1 MTIMEHKKTA
11 LIAMSGGVDSSV
23 TAYLMK
29 KAGYDCLG
37 ANMRLYHNEDIG
49 LSIFKTCC
57 TQSDIDDAASVAE
70 RLGMPFEVKD
80 FTSDFK
86 REVIGKFIRT
96 YEEGGTPNPCIDC
109 NRHLKFCRLMAFA
122 REKGMDY
129 VATGHYARVE
139 EKEGRFLLRKAKDL
153 AKDQTYVLYTLT
165 QEELAHVKFP
175 LGEMESKEETRKIA
189 ESLGLINAQKRESQD
204 ICFVPDGNY
213 VGFMEKYQGKKYQPG
228 DFLDLQGKVIG
239 RHRGAVHY
247 TLGQR
252 KGLGLAMGEPVYVCG
267 KDMAKNTVTVGPEAA
282 LFHRELLA
290 RDMNW
295 IAIPELTEP
304 LEVLAK
310 TRYSQ
315 QEQPA
320 TAYPAKDGMMRLVFQ
335 EPQRAITPGQA
346 VVLYTTDG
354 EGYVVGGGT
363 IEKIG
368 A

>member
-1 MTIMEHKKTA
+1 MEHGNKTA

-29 KAGYDCLG
+29 EAGFDCLG

-70 RLGMPFEVKD
+70 KLGIPFEVKD

-86 REVIGKFIRT
+86 REVIDKFIRT

-122 REKGMDY
+122 REKGRYY
-129 VATGHYARVE
+129 VATGHYARIE

-153 AKDQTYVLYTLT
+153 SKDQTYVLYNLT

-175 LGEMESKEETRKIA
+175 LGEMANKEETRKLA
-189 ESLGLINAQKRESQD
+189 ESLGLVNAHKRESQD
-204 ICFVPDGNY
+204 ICFVPDGDY
-213 VGFMEKYQGKKYQPG
+213 VGFMEKYQGKKYAPG
-228 DFLDLQGKVIG
+228 NFLDLNGKIIG
-239 RHRGAVHY
+239 QHRGAVHY

-252 KGLGLAMGEPVYVCG
+252 KGLGLSLGEPVYVCA
-267 KDMAKNTVTVGPEAA
+267 KDMARNTVTVGPETA
-282 LFHRELLA
+282 LFHKELLA
-290 RDMNW
+290 GDMNW
-295 IAIPELTEP
+295 IAIPKLEAP
-304 LEVLAK
+304 LEVLAR

-315 QEQPA
+315 KEQPA
-320 TAYPAKDGMMRLVFQ
+320 TAYPAGAGKMKLVFR

-346 VVLYTTDG
+346 VVLYTADNK
-354 EGYVVGGGT
+354 GYVVGGGT
-363 IEKIG
+363 IEETLD
-368 A
+368 

>member
-1 MTIMEHKKTA
+1 MENKNKTA

-29 KAGYDCLG
+29 EAGFDCMG

-57 TQSDIDDAASVAE
+57 TQSDIDDAASVAQ

-86 REVIGKFIRT
+86 REVIDKFIRT

-109 NRHLKFCRLMAFA
+109 NRCLKFRRLMDFA
-122 REKGMDY
+122 KEKGMEY

-139 EKEGRFLLRKAKDL
+139 EKDGRFLLRKAKDL
-153 AKDQTYVLYTLT
+153 SKDQTYVLYTLT
-165 QEELAHVKFP
+165 QEELSHVKFP
-175 LGEMESKEETRKIA
+175 LGEMESKEETRQLA
-189 ESLGLINAQKRESQD
+189 EKLGLINARKRESQD
-204 ICFVPDGNY
+204 ICFVPDGDY

-228 DFLDLQGKVIG
+228 AFLDLHGKTIG
-239 RHRGAVHY
+239 QHRGAVHY

-252 KGLGLAMGEPVYVCG
+252 KGLGLSLGEPVYVCA
-267 KDMAKNTVTVGPEAA
+267 KDMAKDTVTVGPEAA
-282 LFHRELLA
+282 LFHRELIA
-290 RDMNW
+290 GDMNW
-295 IAIPELTEP
+295 IYLPELKEP

-310 TRYSQ
+310 TRYNQ
-315 QEQPA
+315 KEQPA
-320 TAYPAKDGMMRLVFQ
+320 TAYPEANGKIRLAFRA
-335 EPQRAITPGQA
+335 PQRAITPGQA
-346 VVLYTTDG
+346 TVLYTADG

-363 IEKIG
+363 IEK
-368 A
+368 ALN

>member
-1 MTIMEHKKTA
+1 MEHKNKTA

-29 KAGYDCLG
+29 EAGFTCLG

-57 TQSDIDDAASVAE
+57 TQDDIEDAASVAE

-80 FTSDFK
+80 FSSDFK
-86 REVIGKFIRT
+86 REVIDKFIRT

-109 NRHLKFCRLMAFA
+109 NRCLKFRRLMDFA
-122 REKGMDY
+122 KEKGMDY
-129 VATGHYARVE
+129 VATGHYARIE
-139 EKEGRFLLRKAKDL
+139 ERAGRFLLRKAKDL
-153 AKDQTYVLYTLT
+153 SKDQTYVLYTLT

-175 LGEMESKEETRKIA
+175 LGEMESKEDTRQLA
-189 ESLGLINAQKRESQD
+189 EKLGLVNAHKRESQD
-204 ICFVPDGNY
+204 ICFVPDGDY
-213 VGFMEKYQGKKYQPG
+213 VGFMEKYQGKKYAG
-228 DFLDLQGKVIG
+228 GNFLDLKGNVIG
-239 RHRGAVHY
+239 KHRGAVHY

-252 KGLGLAMGEPVYVCG
+252 KGLGLALGEPVYVCS

-290 RDMNW
+290 GSMNW
-295 IAIPELTEP
+295 IYMPKLSAPTQ
-304 LEVLAK
+304 VLAK

-315 QEQPA
+315 KEQPA
-320 TAYPAKDGMMRLVFQ
+320 TAFPVEGSKMKLIFD

-346 VVLYTTDG
+346 VVLYTADG

-363 IEKIG
+363 IEKTLD
-368 A
+368 

>member
-1 MTIMEHKKTA
+1 MKHNNKNA

-29 KAGYDCLG
+29 EAGYNCHG
-37 ANMRLYHNEDIG
+37 TNMRLYHNEDIG

-57 TQSDIDDAASVAE
+57 TQSDIDDAANVAQ

-86 REVIGKFIRT
+86 REVIDKFIRT

-109 NRHLKFCRLMAFA
+109 NRCLKFRRLMDFA
-122 REKGMDY
+122 KEKGMDC

-139 EKEGRFLLRKAKDL
+139 EKDGRFLLRKAKNL
-153 AKDQTYVLYTLT
+153 SKDQTYVLYTLT
-165 QEELAHVKFP
+165 QNELAHVKFP

-204 ICFVPDGNY
+204 ICFVPDGDY
-213 VGFMEKYQGKKYQPG
+213 VAFMEKYQGKKYQPG
-228 DFLDLQGKVIG
+228 NFLDLQGNVIG

-252 KGLGLAMGEPVYVCG
+252 KGLGLALGEPVYVCA
-267 KDMAKNTVTVGPEAA
+267 KDMETNIVTVGPETS
-282 LFHRELLA
+282 LFHKELLA
-290 RDMNW
+290 SDTNW
-295 IAIPELTEP
+295 IAIPELTTP
-304 LEVLAK
+304 MEVLAK

-315 QEQPA
+315 KEQPA
-320 TAYPAKDGMMRLVFQ
+320 TAYPADNGKMRLVFH
-335 EPQRAITPGQA
+335 EAQRAITPGQA
-346 VVLYTTDG
+346 VVLYSIDG

-363 IEKIG
+363 IEKTLD
-368 A
+368 